1 MTQAIGILEL
11 TSIARGMELG
21 DVMLKSANVQ
31 LLLCRTLCPGKFLLM
46 LGGDVGA
53 VQQAIAAG
61 TARAGEML
69 VDSLV
74 LANIHPSVLPAI
86 SGLNVVEQ
94 RQAAGDRRN
103 LERGSVH
110 QRRRPRGESGQR
122 HPGAHPYG
130 VWYRRQVLHGG
141 GWRYR
146 RCRQRRH
153 GGQRQRRRER
163 ITGLPGSDP
172 ATARRA
178 VATADGGIMEP
189 QTPTERMIQEY
200 VPGKQ
205 VTLAHLIANP
215 GKVLFKKLGLPDAVS
230 AIGILT
236 ITPSEASI
244 IACDIATKSGAVEI
258 GFLDRFTGAV
268 VLTGDVSAVEYAL
281 RQVTRTLGELMR
293 FTACPITRT

>member
-1 MTQAIGILEL
+1 
-11 TSIARGMELG
+11 
-21 DVMLKSANVQ
+21 
-31 LLLCRTLCPGKFLLM
+31 
-46 LGGDVGA
+46 
-53 VQQAIAAG
+53 
-61 TARAGEML
+61 
-69 VDSLV
+69 
-74 LANIHPSVLPAI
+74 
-86 SGLNVVEQ
+86 
-94 RQAAGDRRN
+94 
-103 LERGSVH
+103 
-110 QRRRPRGESGQR
+110 
-122 HPGAHPYG
+122 
-130 VWYRRQVLHGG
+130 
-141 GWRYR
+141 
-146 RCRQRRH
+146 
-153 GGQRQRRRER
+153 
-163 ITGLPGSDP
+163 
-172 ATARRA
+172 
-178 VATADGGIMEP
+178 MEP

-215 GKVLFKKLGLPDAVS
+215 GRSVQKLGLPDAVS